1 MKLVNEN
8 GVVTIVSDVT
18 AAQFKE
24 APSAGAIT
32 DEKGKLLYQAKVEI
46 GAAPEL
52 SKYGCVFNAVVD
64 GKLAVMFA
72 QAPDADANKVEEMIK
87 KNCKV
92 GIINFTK
99 YTPQIAADAAHFN
112 SEVATAL
119 AALGV
124 GNDDAAII
132 GNTNSNPA

>member
-18 AAQFKE
+18 ANEFNE

-32 DEKGKLLYQAKVEI
+32 DEKGNLLYQAKVAI

-64 GKLAVMFA
+64 GKLAVMFT
-72 QAPDADANKVEEMIK
+72 QAPDADADKVEKTIK
-87 KNCKV
+87 EHYKV

-112 SEVATAL
+112 SEVETAL

-124 GNDDAAII
+124 ES
-132 GNTNSNPA
+132 SNPAEVIEQ

>member
-18 AAQFKE
+18 AKEFNE

-32 DEKGKLLYQAKVEI
+32 DEKGNLLYQAKVDI

-64 GKLAVMFA
+64 GKLAVMFT
-72 QAPDADANKVEEMIK
+72 QAPDADANKVEEQIK
-87 KNCKV
+87 TNYKV

-112 SEVATAL
+112 SEVETAL

-124 GNDDAAII
+124 ES
-132 GNTNSNPA
+132 SNPAEVIGQ